1 MGSLL
6 PPAGRRKADTRV
18 EGLDVGDRI
27 RVELIGTDVERGF
40 IDLARAGRGQGE
52 LRFACPSGEIDHY
65 ISRNFTAIQ
74 IKWNFPGGNV
84 DFIQLLG

>member
-27 RVELIGTDVERGF
+27 RVGLLGTDVERRF
-40 IDLARAGRGQGE
+40 IDFSPSRKRAGG

-65 ISRNFTAIQ
+65 I
-74 IKWNFPGGNV
+74 
-84 DFIQLLG
+84 